1 MHVALNELQLIKVK
15 LQSKSKDLVS
25 KHLLVDA
32 KFIFRKLFA
41 CHPSG
46 LESVKNCLFLNDAKE
61 ERSMPFFLLINVGFS
76 PL

>member
-25 KHLLVDA
+25 KHLVDA

-41 CHPSG
+41 GHPSG

>member
-25 KHLLVDA
+25 KHLVDA

-41 CHPSG
+41 GHPSG
-46 LESVKNCLFLNDAKE
+46 LESVKNCLF
-61 ERSMPFFLLINVGFS
+61 
-76 PL
+76 